1 MINEELLI
9 QKELGVDMLSD
20 EEQVDER
27 EADVNVHYSR
37 AENYDE
43 EKYIKGIMIIEGI

>member
-9 QKELGVDMLSD
+9 ERELRMDILSD

-27 EADVNVHYSR
+27 EDFGSYSKV
-37 AENYDE
+37 ENYDE
-43 EKYIKGIMIIEGI
+43 EKYITKIMEYEENRF